1 MQLCFCR
8 LRTHQW
14 CFLLFNV
21 LLFHALLFGADF
33 VEECLLQPMPRTY
46 TDVKVLEVRE
56 RARKLDLSSAR
67 ANDSQQYVISSPRA
81 CARRDVFLL
90 TLVFSAPENGSR
102 REDIRRTWANRTHI
116 QGFMIQTLFLL
127 GSSRSPITQA
137 TIRMENKRYGD
148 IIQARFID
156 SLRNQTPKTVLAMRW
171 VVTYCPIARFI
182 LLTDETTF
190 VNLQSLGEYL
200 LTLRRHPEDLYLGR
214 VVHQQMPDRN
224 PSSTRYLSLSQ
235 YPDKYFPDY
244 CAGSAFVLSQDVARK
259 VYVAS
264 KEVASPVPYDV
275 FVGLCVRRAG
285 VVPMHSSRFS
295 GQKHVRYNS
304 CCYQFLFS
312 SADVTAAEL
321 SSVWEDLRD
330 TRPCSLLETYSGLVT
345 CKTLTYLDK
354 FSFFNTGTVNEV
366 NLYG

>member
-1 MQLCFCR
+1 MSLLAVIALFSPLLTASCACAESLCRMPVPNVCALPSPLCVMSAPRISSFPAV
-8 LRTHQW
+8 
-14 CFLLFNV
+14 FLQAAYPPVV
-21 LLFHALLFGADF
+21 LPAL
-33 VEECLLQPMPRTY
+33 QR
-46 TDVKVLEVRE
+46 
-56 RARKLDLSSAR
+56 
-67 ANDSQQYVISSPRA
+67 YVISSPRA
-81 CARRDVFLL
+81 CAHRDVFLL
-90 TLVFSAPENGSR
+90 TLVFSSPENGSR

-137 TIRMENKRYGD
+137 AIRMENKRYGD

-156 SLRNQTPKTVLAMRW
+156 SSRNQTPKTVLAMRW
-171 VVTYCPIARFI
+171 VVTYCPISRFI

-214 VVHQQMPDRN
+214 VVHQEMPDRN
-224 PSSTRYLSLSQ
+224 PSSARYLSLSQ
-235 YPDKYFPDY
+235 YPDKHFPDY
-244 CAGSAFVLSQDVARK
+244 CAGSAFVMSQDVARK
-259 VYVAS
+259 VYVAA

-312 SADVTAAEL
+312 SADVTASEL
-321 SSVWEDLRD
+321 SSIWEDLRD

-345 CKTLTYLDK
+345 FIILKIHSGKKHVLQTLL
-354 FSFFNTGTVNEV
+354 
-366 NLYG
+366 L